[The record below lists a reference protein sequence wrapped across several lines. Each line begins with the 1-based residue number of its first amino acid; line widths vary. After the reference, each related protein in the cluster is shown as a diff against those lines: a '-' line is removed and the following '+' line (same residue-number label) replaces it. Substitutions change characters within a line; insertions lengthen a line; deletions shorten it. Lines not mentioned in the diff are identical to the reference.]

1 MLVLELIL
9 CDCFVMTNAIPV
21 KASLVNF
28 QGNQLCFVGVQLVI
42 RSVLKVSLIN
52 LLNTPHHSCH
62 REFIFIVGYNFGT
75 SGSLP
80 LLCLY
85 LSLFLFQS
93 PSISHPLTAP
103 HITLSHTLLIGRI
116 ILNGKKEKGRK
127 KEREG

>member
-62 REFIFIVGYNFGT
+62 REFIFIVGYNFGHLFH
-75 SGSLP
+75 SP
-80 LLCLY
+80 FF
-85 LSLFLFQS
+85 LSLSLSLSFSVSLLLS
-93 PSISHPLTAP
+93 PTNSPIY
-103 HITLSHTLLIGRI
+103 LSHTLLIPLSPSFPPFLSFHLR
-116 ILNGKKEKGRK
+116 LFDL
-127 KEREG
+127 